1 MRYEHETCTK
11 ITPKEYAIMVVSKN
25 DQVYKV
31 SHIILYT
38 RHTSHGNTTQLDNII
53 ESSFTQMV
61 KQSQMELLLVCR

>member
-1 MRYEHETCTK
+1 M
-11 ITPKEYAIMVVSKN
+11 AVSKD
-25 DQVYKV
+25 DQDFKV

-53 ESSFTQMV
+53 ESGFTQMV

>member
-1 MRYEHETCTK
+1 
-11 ITPKEYAIMVVSKN
+11 MVASKN
-25 DQVYKV
+25 DQVCKV

-53 ESSFTQMV
+53 ELSFTQMV